1 MHARDIR
8 AYVARDWARVRD
20 AKDAYWAER
29 IERLGP
35 AEGFRIAEELRLQ
48 AQLLNPAW
56 PSGDDRRED
65 FLAHTR
71 LRALLD
77 RVRLPGRG

>member
-1 MHARDIR
+1 MIARGIR
-8 AYVARDWARVRD
+8 DYVDRDWAAVRD

-48 AQLLNPAW
+48 ARLVNPEW
-56 PSGDDRRED
+56 PSEEDRRQD
-65 FLAHTR
+65 LLAHAR
-71 LRALLD
+71 LRSLLD
-77 RVRLPGRG
+77 RVRLPGHR

>member
-1 MHARDIR
+1 MISRDIR
-8 AYVARDWARVRD
+8 AYLARDWAAARD

-35 AEGFRIAEELRLQ
+35 AEGLRIGEELRLQ

-56 PSGDDRRED
+56 PSEADRRED
-65 FLAHTR
+65 FLAHVR

-77 RVRLPGRG
+77 RARLPGRG

>member
-1 MHARDIR
+1 MIARDIR
-8 AYVARDWARVRD
+8 AYMARDWAAARD

-35 AEGFRIAEELRLQ
+35 AEGFRIAEELRRQ

-56 PSGDDRRED
+56 PTEDDRRQD

-77 RVRLPGRG
+77 RVRFPRCD